1 MTAQSPSAYLI
12 SAFLHASVVV
22 LLLLVVAINRKKSED
37 VPTIFELV
45 AGEGNNY
52 AAREAPALGEP
63 RATGL
68 EPTVKLPVVVPVRPP
83 DPEPT
88 PAEIEPVE
96 VAPAPVPAPVQPVK
110 PPPATKASTPPPPNF
125 VRDIKRLSEKR
136 AANIERKHKAEQKAA
151 AERARKEAELQAKR
165 MSKEEFD
172 RLNAKQKGSP
182 TSRTPV
188 KVPSIS
194 EGIRGGVA
202 GGSTANT
209 TGGAGGKALERGEM
223 DLTDAYVAL
232 ILQRI
237 RQSMEQANFSDQ
249 LSVRLQFSVSPSGTV
264 NGVGILE
271 SSGSNEFDRAVLEA
285 FRTIPDL
292 GPPPNRKGGTF
303 LVNLKMS
310 DRG

>member
-1 MTAQSPSAYLI
+1 MTAQSPSAYLV
-12 SAFLHASVVV
+12 SAFLHASVVA
-22 LLLLVVAINRKKSED
+22 LLLLFVAINRQKSEV

-63 RATGL
+63 LATGL
-68 EPTVKLPVVVPVRPP
+68 EPTVKLPFPVPVRPP
-83 DPEPT
+83 DPEPA
-88 PAEIEPVE
+88 PAVIEPVE
-96 VAPAPVPAPVQPVK
+96 EAPAPVPVQPVK
-110 PPPATKASTPPPPNF
+110 TPTAVKTSTPPPPNF

-136 AANIERKHKAEQKAA
+136 AANIERKHKAEQKVAA
-151 AERARKEAELQAKR
+151 DRARKEAELQAKR

-172 RLNAKQKGSP
+172 RLNAKQKSAA
-182 TSRTPV
+182 TSKTPV
-188 KVPSIS
+188 KVPSIA

-249 LSVRLQFSVSPSGTV
+249 LSVRLQFSVSPSGSV
-264 NGVGILE
+264 NGVNILE

>member
-1 MTAQSPSAYLI
+1 MTAQSPSAYLV
-12 SAFLHASVVV
+12 SAFLHASVVA
-22 LLLLVVAINRKKSED
+22 LLLLFVAINQRKTED
-37 VPTIFELV
+37 APTIFELV

-63 RATGL
+63 QAKGM
-68 EPTVKLPVVVPVRPP
+68 EPTVKLPVPVPVRPVE
-83 DPEPT
+83 PEP
-88 PAEIEPVE
+88 PQAVIEPVE
-96 VAPAPVPAPVQPVK
+96 VAPAPVPVQPVK
-110 PPPATKASTPPPPNF
+110 TPPTAKPNTPPPPNF

-136 AANIERKHKAEQKAA
+136 AANIERKHKADQKVA

-172 RLNAKQKGSP
+172 RLNAKQKSAA
-182 TSRTPV
+182 SSKTPV
-188 KVPSIS
+188 KVPSIA

-202 GGSTANT
+202 GGSTANS
-209 TGGAGGKALERGEM
+209 TGGAGGKAMERGEM